1 MNLSQSFSLSLLDL
15 HLTFKVDIISTVA
28 MFVRNIYV
36 KCVPQ
41 RLRFVFE
48 TYFTVLNGFK
58 SVTYKET
65 LKIFQWFWQNIY
77 NSTYIQ
83 WHTYQLS
90 EFGIRKS
97 VEISSH
103 TVVPSIFK
111 NNKNKLFLISPFTTN
126 IKTEN
131 LLWVVSGILC
141 VCLLKEEICRTKRLY
156 WEILQASSLV
166 KTWYQ

>member
-1 MNLSQSFSLSLLDL
+1 MKPFQLLSKKNSGISPSMNLSQSFSLSLLDL
-15 HLTFKVDIISTVA
+15 HLTFKVDILNTNGISHLSEWD
-28 MFVRNIYV
+28 
-36 KCVPQ
+36 K
-41 RLRFVFE
+41 
-48 TYFTVLNGFK
+48 
-58 SVTYKET
+58 
-65 LKIFQWFWQNIY
+65 
-77 NSTYIQ
+77 
-83 WHTYQLS
+83 YQLS

-111 NNKNKLFLISPFTTN
+111 NNENKLFLISPFTTN